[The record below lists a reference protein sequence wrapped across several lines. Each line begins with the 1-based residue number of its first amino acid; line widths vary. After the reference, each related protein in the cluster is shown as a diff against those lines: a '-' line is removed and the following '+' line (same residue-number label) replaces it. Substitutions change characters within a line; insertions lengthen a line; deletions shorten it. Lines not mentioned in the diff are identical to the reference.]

1 MLVFSLGFAL
11 MPSQKAEAQAF
22 LPNQWNAM
30 PLPTPAGSVLVA
42 GGNITD
48 FVVASNGKT
57 IYLVDTTAGI
67 NRVARSDNGG
77 RTFTVLGSYAGAS
90 ADLVAVAPDNPEVVA
105 VVDQSTA
112 PDTLYISTNGGATW
126 ANLAFVGT
134 LATEV
139 ITGVAV
145 GPADAT
151 ALLNREYAVCTLDPA
166 AGTFGDV
173 WMIGVSNAWV
183 NESGGAGLTIY
194 DFTSLT
200 MAANWFGQWAIVAVG
215 SDNVGA
221 SNPEL
226 GTAGDTWLIAINA
239 SPIAGPVTIAP
250 TPVNMDTLTYDSP
263 AESAGGGAL
272 SAEIISS
279 SVVLPFDFD
288 ATSPVG
294 FRSFVGW
301 TSQTLAGVAD
311 DVFRVDFN
319 APRKLDILPTVQ
331 IQSLSY
337 SGTVAAGT
345 LFAGAYAS
353 NTIWFTANP
362 TAGAPTWGFSFKP
375 PTVNT
380 AAAGNN
386 TRVAVSPD
394 FAASKVVYAGCTDA
408 AGEAAFSKSA
418 DGGLSFN
425 GISWINTALTTLG
438 DVMPSP
444 DGKFLFLSTRDAVPD
459 HSLWRCPGPTPAVGA
474 WDRVA
479 LQIAAQFT
487 GASDIIR
494 ISPDNDAFYWADRDL
509 VGPPFGT
516 RILRSTDNGQIWANM
531 TAASATGVQDIAV
544 ESKDVLYMIGGAAAT
559 VWKST
564 SGGWNWGLPVTPP
577 LGQNLNTIAMAPSYP
592 YTPVAGTVVVGG
604 ATGGIALSLN
614 ANASWIPLLNFN
626 ATGAMQV
633 VADKD
638 YATNSTIYAGSFT
651 ATEGISRYIFGTS
664 SSWEQI
670 NAIAGNTT
678 GLAMYCGTLYGAWNT
693 AGPGSGVNRSLYPT
707 IPNVAGLLFQTM
719 SIPVA
724 TLAAANFGQ
733 VPSSLRVAGVDSDVW
748 LYAVNTVGTL
758 LAYDDS
764 MAKAKVDVTVPA
776 SVANDPSSGYNT
788 AFVISWNEP
797 SNAFGYAAA
806 IYTDPGCSQL
816 ALAAPASAVPGFLAT
831 AYVPPFALAPSWTVA
846 QGQLVGGTYYVRVYA
861 TEQVTADAISSPF
874 APADVNIMEFSIEAG
889 VPVQAPNIGPT
900 LLGPQPGADNV
911 NPGVAF
917 SWTPQPKA
925 TAYSFILATDSALTQ
940 VVVSETVN
948 SPAYGPITLDYGKDY
963 FWAVK
968 VTAPSTGPQA
978 FGTFTTMPEPIVT
991 PVQEIS
997 PAWIWAVVIIG
1008 AILVIVVIALIFTT
1022 RRTT

>member
-1 MLVFSLGFAL
+1 MLVLSLGFAL

-22 LPNQWNAM
+22 LPNQWNSM
-30 PLPTPAGSVLVA
+30 PLPTPAGAVLVA
-42 GGNITD
+42 GGDITD

-57 IYLVDTTAGI
+57 IYLVDTTL
-67 NRVARSDNGG
+67 NQVARSDNGG
-77 RTFTVLGSYAGAS
+77 RTFTVLASYAGAS

-105 VVDQSTA
+105 VVDNSTA

-151 ALLNREYAVCTLDPA
+151 ALLNREYVVCTADPA
-166 AGTFGDV
+166 AGVFGDV
-173 WMIGVSNAWV
+173 WMIGVTNAWV
-183 NESGGAGLTIY
+183 NESGGAGLIIY
-194 DFTSLT
+194 DFTSLA

-221 SNPEL
+221 SNPEV
-226 GTAGDTWLIAINA
+226 GTPGDTWLIAINA
-239 SPIAGPVTIAP
+239 SPIAGPVAIAP

-263 AESAGGGAL
+263 AEIAGGGAA

-279 SVVLPFDFD
+279 SVALPFDFD

-301 TSQTLAGVAD
+301 ASQTLAGVAD

-353 NTIWFTANP
+353 NTIWFTSNP
-362 TAGAPTWGFSFKP
+362 GAGAPTWGFSFKP

-380 AAAGNN
+380 PAAGNN

-394 FAASKVVYAGCTDA
+394 FAASNVVYAGCTDA
-408 AGEAAFSKSA
+408 AGENAFSKSA

-425 GISWINTALTTLG
+425 GISWIDTAIVNIN

-444 DGKFLFLSTRDAVPD
+444 DGKFLFMSTEDAAPD

-474 WDRVA
+474 WDRVH
-479 LQIAAQFT
+479 LQLLARFT
-487 GASDIIR
+487 TTGDIVR
-494 ISPDNDAFYWADRDL
+494 LSPANDAIYWADYNGSANI
-509 VGPPFGT
+509 V
-516 RILRSTDNGQIWANM
+516 RSVTNGQIWANM
-531 TAASATGVQDIAV
+531 TAAATLIRDIAV
-544 ESKDVLYMIGGAAAT
+544 ENKDTLYMIRNGFAT
-559 VWKST
+559 VSKST

-577 LGQNLNTIAMAPSYP
+577 LGQNLATIAMAPSYP

-604 ATGGIALSLN
+604 VTGGIGLSLN
-614 ANASWIPLLNFN
+614 GATSFIPLLNFN
-626 ATGAMQV
+626 ATGIMQV

-638 YATNSTIYAGSFT
+638 YATNSTLYAGSST
-651 ATEGISRYIFGTS
+651 AGEGISRYIFGTS
-664 SSWEQI
+664 SAWETI
-670 NAIAGNTT
+670 DAIAGNTT
-678 GLAMYCGTLYGAWNT
+678 GLAMYCGTLYGAWDT
-693 AGPGSGVNRSLYPT
+693 AGDPSAVDRSLYPT
-707 IPNVAGLLFQTM
+707 IPNVAGLLFQAM
-719 SIPVA
+719 NVPAAIVA
-724 TLAAANFGQ
+724 ATDFARL
-733 VPSSLRVAGVDSDVW
+733 PSSLRAVGVASDVW
-748 LYAVNTVGTL
+748 LYGIDISGADRL

-764 MAKAKVDVTVPA
+764 MAKAKIDVTVPA

-797 SNAFGYAAA
+797 SNAFGYAAG
-806 IYTDPGCSQL
+806 IYTDPICSQL

-846 QGQLVGGTYYVRVYA
+846 QGQLVGGTYYVRVFA
-861 TEQVTADAISSPF
+861 TEQVTAEAINSPF
-874 APADVNIMEFSIEAG
+874 APADVNVVEFAIEAG